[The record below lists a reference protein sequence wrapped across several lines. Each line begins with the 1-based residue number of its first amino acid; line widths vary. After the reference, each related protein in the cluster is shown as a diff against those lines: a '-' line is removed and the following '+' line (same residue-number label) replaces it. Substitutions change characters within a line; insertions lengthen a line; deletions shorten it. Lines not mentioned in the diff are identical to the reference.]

1 MMTISEGA
9 TIEGGEMILGG
20 EADAY
25 GHRKLGGI
33 GQITGELLKERTGKG
48 IIYQQVGYLMRS
60 GSPDSLDLMVATN
73 YAVMAPTWHW
83 TAPPAAW
90 SRCAAGP
97 TPACRSRSPTKASS
111 ESTSTSSTTREL
123 SAEGASRHRKA
134 DVPLLRFDLRPTTRC
149 EPERSMPGQ
158 APRFEPNDPDRR
170 FAGPRKKAPMAK
182 VIGVLTAGGDCPGLN
197 AVIRGVA
204 TRATEV
210 HDAEVLGIRNGW
222 EGLMEGRTMPL
233 DRDAVRG
240 ILTRGG
246 TILGT
251 SRMDPYVHGD
261 GLASCQ
267 RTIQRNGIDTL
278 IVIGGDGT
286 LASALKLSEEGLPV
300 IGVPKTIDNDIN
312 GTDITFGF
320 DTAVQIASDAIDRS
334 GQHRRS
340 PQPGHRGRGHGKDQR
355 VDRHLRRHFG
365 RRRRHPHPG
374 APLRPQRGR
383 RHRARPPSPRQELL
397 DHRGRRRGRAAAGH
411 ADGDEDRCFG
421 FARLGGVGYAI
432 AADLEELTGF
442 ETRVSVLGHIQRGG
456 TPTAFDRVL
465 ATRLGV
471 AAADLAVEGQSGVMV
486 AVRSMNIEPVSME
499 EACAEVR
506 GVPPELFD
514 TAATFFQ

>member
-1 MMTISEGA
+1 
-9 TIEGGEMILGG
+9 
-20 EADAY
+20 
-25 GHRKLGGI
+25 
-33 GQITGELLKERTGKG
+33 
-48 IIYQQVGYLMRS
+48 
-60 GSPDSLDLMVATN
+60 
-73 YAVMAPTWHW
+73 
-83 TAPPAAW
+83 
-90 SRCAAGP
+90 
-97 TPACRSRSPTKASS
+97 
-111 ESTSTSSTTREL
+111 
-123 SAEGASRHRKA
+123 
-134 DVPLLRFDLRPTTRC
+134 
-149 EPERSMPGQ
+149 
-158 APRFEPNDPDRR
+158 
-170 FAGPRKKAPMAK
+170 MAK

-320 DTAVQIASDAIDRS
+320 DTAVQIASDAIDRLASTAEAHNRVIVVEVMGRTKGWIATYAGIS
-334 GQHRRS
+334 GGADAILIPERPYDLNEVADIVRARHR
-340 PQPGHRGRGHGKDQR
+340 HGKSYSII
-355 VDRHLRRHFG
+355 VVAEG
-365 RRRRHPHPG
+365 VEPPPG
-374 APLRPQRGR
+374 TQMETRTDA
-383 RHRARPPSPRQELL
+383 
-397 DHRGRRRGRAAAGH
+397 
-411 ADGDEDRCFG
+411 FG
-421 FARLGGVGYAI
+421 FARLGGVGYSV

-471 AAADLAVEGQSGVMV
+471 AAADLAVDGRSGVMA
-486 AVRSMNIEPVSME
+486 AVRGMNIEPVSME
-499 EACAEVR
+499 EACATVR